1 MQNLELTDEEVAAL
15 TQELH
20 DIVETDGY
28 PFWRPTLDAVP
39 VGTGQ
44 RVSFA
49 PAIVALGWGG
59 LRWRAVQ
66 IKPPRWDTAR
76 SR

>member
-20 DIVETDGY
+20 DIVETDSY

-49 PAIVALGWGG
+49 PAIVALGLVGG
-59 LRWRAVQ
+59 VCVGELCR
-66 IKPPRWDTAR
+66 
-76 SR
+76 